1 METLRQRIID
11 ERKALRCRQQ
21 DVAEKIGIPT
31 TTYGGWERGD
41 AEPSAEM
48 LAKLADLFECS
59 VDYLLGR
66 ANALDVVN
74 IQTDLTE
81 QQKELLTN
89 YDKLNAVGKG
99 RLLGYLVALLSMPA
113 YVR

>member
-1 METLRQRIID
+1 MEKLRQNIIE
-11 ERKALRCRQQ
+11 ERKAKGLTQEELAKKLTLP
-21 DVAEKIGIPT
+21 VN
-31 TTYGGWERGD
+31 TYGNWERGH
-41 AEPSAEM
+41 AEPSADM
-48 LAKLADLFECS
+48 LVKLADLFECS